1 MTPFLTVLLYL
12 GLSLDLRIPVLAGA
26 VSKPILQAVPRNVVA
41 IGNQVTF
48 FCEGPLEAKEYV
60 FYKEGSPDS
69 PIPTTLLETENKA
82 TFSISSV
89 EWNNA
94 GRYWCEYKSNNGMSE
109 RSDFLELVV
118 TGYYSSKV
126 TLSAISSPVVTSG
139 GYVTLQCVSE
149 EKYDMFILM
158 KEDEKF
164 SLALPS
170 QNIHPE
176 LFGAL
181 FTVGPVTP
189 NQRWRFTCYGYYSSS
204 SQLWSVPSNHL
215 ELLVSGNLQKPTLW
229 AAPSSVIASG
239 NVVTIWCEGAKE
251 TQIYF
256 LYKEGSP
263 APWESQTLKGPGNK
277 AMFSIA
283 SMEKHHAG
291 KYRCYSYKSTGWTE
305 HSDPLELVVTGVYPT
320 KITLSALS
328 SPVVTSGEN
337 VSFQCVSQ
345 KAYNRFILTKEDEKS
360 SRPLPSQ
367 KIHPKLFGA
376 VFTVGPVTP
385 NQRWRFTCF
394 GYDWSNTQAWSVPSN
409 HLELLVSGTLQK
421 PTIWAEPGSVI
432 TSGQPVAIWC
442 AGTKET
448 QIYFLYKEGSSAP
461 WDSQTPKDPGNKAM
475 FSIASMEKHHAGQYR
490 CYSYKSTGWTE
501 RSDPLELVVTG
512 VHHGKTSL
520 SAFPS
525 PVVTSGENVTLQCVS
540 SKGYDGF
547 ILTGEDLKF
556 SRFQKA
562 QLIHTGQSLALFPEI
577 SIISSKNGP
586 FRCYGYYINN
596 SLVWSESSNPLEIHV
611 SGLSGKPSLV
621 TEHGPVLGPGENLT
635 LQCSSEISYDR
646 FVLSKE
652 GESDL
657 HQVSVHQSQAGYFH
671 ANFTLGFMNFSTG
684 GRYRCY
690 GSYNFSDW
698 SAPSDSL
705 DILIT
710 GHPPV
715 IPNLSVYPGTIV
727 SSGENVT
734 LLCQSSVPVDTFFL
748 FKEGAV
754 HPYMQQRAKSQ
765 DLQYKAEFSMS
776 AMTSAFG
783 GSYICFGSNSSSPYL
798 LSHASVP
805 VEIIVSELEEYQKAV
820 IGVSVAFFL
829 LLFLLVLFHFL
840 RLRHQKNYRKG
851 VQTKTDLQHPA
862 DSATKGES
870 FQKRSTPAPAIQEEI
885 LYATVKV
892 TQPADSME
900 MDVLSQHEEDPSKDL
915 YAQVKPSRLRRTEIT
930 YSSLMPKE
938 LLASNDTQSK
948 GNQVIDEQAATT
960 EEPHDVTYVQLCIV
974 TPRQGHVNLPSSRQ
988 KSPP

>member
-215 ELLVSGNLQKPTLW
+215 ELLVSGILHKPTIRAHPGSVIPSGSPVTIRCQATLGAQKYVIYKDGIHEPWVQQTQTDNKEAILTIPSATQVQAGRYHCYTYTSVGWSQRSDPLELVVTGVYNKPTLSTIRNPVVNLGESVTLSCTSSQIYDWFILTKNGQKFSIPQSSKHTHTGMFLAQFPVGPVNSSQRWRFRCYGYYTNNPQVWSEGSEVLELLVSGNLQKPTLW

-305 HSDPLELVVTGVYPT
+305 H
-320 KITLSALS
+320 
-328 SPVVTSGEN
+328 
-337 VSFQCVSQ
+337 
-345 KAYNRFILTKEDEKS
+345 
-360 SRPLPSQ
+360 
-367 KIHPKLFGA
+367 
-376 VFTVGPVTP
+376 
-385 NQRWRFTCF
+385 
-394 GYDWSNTQAWSVPSN
+394 
-409 HLELLVSGTLQK
+409 
-421 PTIWAEPGSVI
+421 
-432 TSGQPVAIWC
+432 
-442 AGTKET
+442 
-448 QIYFLYKEGSSAP
+448 
-461 WDSQTPKDPGNKAM
+461 
-475 FSIASMEKHHAGQYR
+475 
-490 CYSYKSTGWTE
+490 
-501 RSDPLELVVTG
+501 SDPLELVVTG